1 MRTNIYLRQAF
12 LILRIKTLPAIKVII
27 LICAVSTLLSALDT
41 STRPVTVADSIQ
53 MTQLAN
59 GFYEMG
65 EDSPKPIATWAPDKQ
80 RFALVLRKGNLKEN
94 TVDYSLVV
102 FHTHDVL
109 NSAPKPIT
117 LVTMRSSSNRAG
129 IDRIKW
135 VDNETMTFL
144 GESGNETQRV
154 YKINCRTH
162 VLRTILSWSTDIL
175 AYDTTDHLANV
186 IFLAEASAPASVNED
201 SQRSGVIINSQIL
214 ADVLRIRDH
223 PPAGSDYAR
232 LFIKTGNRRAREI
245 KWDQPL
251 DQNWDPRDW
260 WQLSFSP
267 NGRYAVLQTRAFT
280 YPANWTQY
288 TNARLRLFLSNWV
301 FEYLL
306 VDVQKRHIT
315 PLLDSPV
322 APGILAMYVWSGD
335 SGSVIAGNIYLPL
348 DTQNAQERHVRQEKQ
363 FVAEIKLANP
373 EVLPVTDR
381 PVRSLQWSDEKKE
394 LLLQYQ
400 DEEGSGQQPP
410 MRRFKKL
417 GSTWR
422 EMKEDSAAAS
432 DQPKFRVAVL
442 EDLNTA
448 PKLVAILPSDRQIT
462 LIDLN
467 PQFKDLRFAHV
478 QEIEWVGTDGSKTKG
493 GLYLPVNYV
502 AGNKYPLVIQ
512 THGFDPH
519 RFYID
524 GPYTSAF
531 AAQAL
536 AGKGFAVLQV
546 GIDEHPPEG
555 GRRNSQLGPHAMAT
569 FEGAVDYLD
578 KQGLIDRE
586 RVGLIGFSAMCY
598 DVQFT
603 LTHSKYRFAAAS
615 LTDGI
620 DGGYFQYVMFANEV
634 GQNPAFRSEMP
645 WASAI
650 GVVGYYE
657 LLNGGIPFG
666 PSVEPWIKKAPGFN
680 LDKVRTAVRLEAIQR
695 VSVLSMW
702 EWLAGLERL
711 GKPVEMTFIP
721 DGVHVLEKPLDR
733 LISQGGNVDWFA
745 FWLKGEEDPDP
756 GKKAQYTRWREL
768 RKLYDHQFGE
778 TAPP

>member
-1 MRTNIYLRQAF
+1 MRTNTDVNNTLLMIRTKALLAGRLMI
-12 LILRIKTLPAIKVII
+12 LIGAISTFLPAR
-27 LICAVSTLLSALDT
+27 DT
-41 STRPVTVADSIQ
+41 FTRPVTISDSIQ

-65 EDSPKPIATWAPDKQ
+65 EKSPKPIATWAPDKQ
-80 RFALVLRKGNLKEN
+80 RFALVLRKGNLKHN
-94 TVDYSLVV
+94 TVDYSLLV
-102 FHTHDVL
+102 FRTDDVL
-109 NSAPKPIT
+109 NGSPKPRT

-129 IDRIKW
+129 IDKVKW

-144 GESGNETQRV
+144 GENGDETQRI

-162 VLRTILSWSTDIL
+162 ALQIVLSWSTDIL
-175 AYDTTDHLANV
+175 AYDTTDHLAKV
-186 IFLAEASAPASVNED
+186 IFLAETSTPASVNED
-201 SQRSGVIINSQIL
+201 SQRSGVIITSQIL
-214 ADVLRIRDH
+214 ADVLGIRDH

-232 LFIKTGNRRAREI
+232 LFIKSGNHRAREI

-267 NGRYAVLQTRAFT
+267 NGRYAVLQTRVFR
-280 YPANWTQY
+280 YPRSWTQY
-288 TNARLRLFLSNWV
+288 TNSRLRLFLSNWV

-306 VDVQKRHIT
+306 VDVENRHIA
-315 PLLDSPV
+315 PLLNSPV
-322 APGILAMYVWSGD
+322 APGILATYTWTGD
-335 SGSVIAGNIYLPL
+335 SASVIAGNIYLPL
-348 DTQNAQERHVRQEKQ
+348 DTEKAQERAVRQEKQ
-363 FVAEIKLANP
+363 FVVEIKVANR
-373 EVLPVTDR
+373 EVFSITDR
-381 PVRSLQWSDEKKE
+381 PVQTLQWSDEAKE

-400 DEEGSGQQPP
+400 DEEGSGQQPS
-410 MRRFKKL
+410 MTRFKKL

-422 EMKEDSAAAS
+422 EMKEDNAAAS

-442 EDLNTA
+442 EDLNTV
-448 PKLVAILPSDRQIT
+448 PKLVAILPSSVQVI

-467 PQFKDLRFAHV
+467 PQFTNLRFAPV
-478 QEIEWVGTDGSKTKG
+478 QEIEWTGTDGSKTKG
-493 GLYLPVNYV
+493 GLYLPVNYI

-546 GIDEHPPEG
+546 GIDEHPSEG

-578 KQGLIDRE
+578 KQGLIDRD

-598 DVQFT
+598 DVQYT
-603 LTHSKYRFAAAS
+603 LTHSKYRFVAAS

-634 GQNPAFRSEMP
+634 GQNPAFRSGMP

-666 PSVEPWIKKAPGFN
+666 ASVEPWIKSAPGFN

-768 RKLYDHQFGE
+768 RKLYDRQLSE
-778 TAPP
+778 STSP